1 MNFGAKKVYLRVFVK
16 NPKSKETL
24 KSLIALFKK
33 PAWRAS
39 SRDMKEKPSANVES
53 KQNGNQKE
61 NTITSSDNKNS
72 QANQ

>member
-1 MNFGAKKVYLRVFVK
+1 MSNFR
-16 NPKSKETL
+16 
-24 KSLIALFKK
+24 
-33 PAWRAS
+33 
-39 SRDMKEKPSANVES
+39 NVES